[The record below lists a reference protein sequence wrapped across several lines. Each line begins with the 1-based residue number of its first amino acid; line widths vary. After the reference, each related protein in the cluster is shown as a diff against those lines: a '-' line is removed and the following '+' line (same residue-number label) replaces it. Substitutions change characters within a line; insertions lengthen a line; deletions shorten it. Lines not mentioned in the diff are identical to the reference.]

1 MAARTALTCREYANT
16 KKLLFVARRL
26 PTRHSSAQAA
36 PSTSS
41 AEKIVSGDESTD
53 GSGKQTIVIPKRI
66 PRGPTDILKALASTV
81 QKDFTAPHY
90 KYHDDPFFIP
100 ASNVAKRTFALAKE
114 SGRKAAKFF
123 LDKYPDSFVHN
134 PAQPSVEAFN
144 PKKKYTAE
152 TEVEESDLMACIE
165 NVDLDSAV
173 VVYQNLKTKGTAI
186 SQDLLQSFLELL
198 CFYNCKQPLDEDLT
212 EERWQRQI
220 APRETRKSWKDGGLA
235 EQVFDS
241 IENKDGRA
249 YAALIQGMAKHYH
262 VDKAYELFQEMT
274 SKGMTPPLEVYN
286 SLLSVVP
293 FLRES
298 YDSRWELAKEIMQ
311 GIERNQLKP
320 NITTMNTAL
329 EIVSRFGASPSARK
343 YALQIFSE
351 MKHLG
356 IEPCLASYYYLLVIY
371 CKTRGAPSTILH
383 SIMKEIEN
391 KSFEMRDPKDVFFFV
406 SAMDVCHN
414 HLLDKDL
421 AYKVHELLNYGTNYN
436 MIGDSFKESIYYQNF
451 FKLLCSTENIDVFFD
466 MYNKYVPNIYTPEPS
481 VVCDI
486 LEAVDLNDA
495 IHYVPQLWT
504 DIVLFNHHERTNVIK
519 AMLAVMAKAKRPE
532 DIQKQL
538 SRITIDI
545 NERCDMPQT
554 RRRLQPIEW
563 TGQMFGDMMAVFLN
577 TRDGLPDAW
586 SVMQKLDREQQRI
599 LGYPSQECLKNFAQ
613 AALNKKDEE
622 KAFFCARYAAEIG
635 FTDVGEHLRQ
645 GENFDKLSDKLKD
658 KLKEL
663 LDTTV
668 LGSSEDNGKGN

>member
-16 KKLLFVARRL
+16 KKLLFVARRVPSRL
-26 PTRHSSAQAA
+26 ASTQTA

-41 AEKIVSGDESTD
+41 AD
-53 GSGKQTIVIPKRI
+53 GSVKQSIVIPKRI
-66 PRGPTDILKALASTV
+66 HRGPTDILKALASTV
-81 QKDFTAPHY
+81 QRDFTAPHY

-100 ASNVAKRTFALAKE
+100 ASNVAKRTYALAKE
-114 SGRKAAKFF
+114 SGRKAAKYF
-123 LDKYPDSFVHN
+123 LDKYPDSFAHN
-134 PAQPSVEAFN
+134 PAQPNVEAFN

-152 TEVEESDLMACIE
+152 TEVEESDLAACIE

-173 VVYQNLKTKGTAI
+173 IVYQNLKTKGTVV
-186 SQDLLQSFLELL
+186 SQDVLQSFLELL
-198 CFYNCKQPLDEDLT
+198 CFYNCRQPLDEDLT
-212 EERWQRQI
+212 EERWQRQM

-262 VDKAYELFQEMT
+262 VDKAYELFQEMV
-274 SKGMTPPLEVYN
+274 SKGVTPPLEVYN

-298 YDSRWELAKEIMQ
+298 YDSRWELARELMQ
-311 GIERNQLKP
+311 GIERNRLKP
-320 NITTMNTAL
+320 NINTMNTIL
-329 EIVSRFGASPSARK
+329 EVVSRFGASPSARK
-343 YALQIFSE
+343 YALQVFSE

-356 IEPCLASYYYLLVIY
+356 IEPSLASYYYLLVIF

-406 SAMDVCHN
+406 SAMDV
-414 HLLDKDL
+414 
-421 AYKVHELLNYGTNYN
+421 
-436 MIGDSFKESIYYQNF
+436 
-451 FKLLCSTENIDVFFD
+451 
-466 MYNKYVPNIYTPEPS
+466 IYTPEPS
-481 VVCDI
+481 VVCEI
-486 LEAVDLNDA
+486 IEAVDLNDA

-504 DIVLFNHHERTNVIK
+504 DIVLFNHHERTNVVK
-519 AMLAVMAKAKRPE
+519 AMLSVMAKAKRPE

-538 SRITIDI
+538 AMIATDI
-545 NERCDMPQT
+545 NERCDTPQPK
-554 RRRLQPIEW
+554 RRLQPIEW
-563 TGQMFGDMMAVFLN
+563 TGQMFGDMMTVFLN
-577 TRDGLPDAW
+577 TRDRLPDAW
-586 SVMQKLDREQQRI
+586 AVMQKLDREQHRI

-645 GENFDKLSDKLKD
+645 GENVDKLSDKLKE

-668 LGSSEDNGKGN
+668 LGSSEDSGKGD

>member
-1 MAARTALTCREYANT
+1 MIMRDAVVKGSGNFEHPG
-16 KKLLFVARRL
+16 RL

-220 APRETRKSWKDGGLA
+220 APRETRKSWNSNMKL
-235 EQVFDS
+235 
-241 IENKDGRA
+241 RA
-249 YAALIQGMAKHYH
+249 NNCSLRLLPFQHYH

-298 YDSRWELAKEIMQ
+298 YDSRWELAKVRITWPATVCFQSEISKTVLLVACFW
-311 GIERNQLKP
+311 EYFHSVK
-320 NITTMNTAL
+320 
-329 EIVSRFGASPSARK
+329 SAPTLYFHWNCEK
-343 YALQIFSE
+343 
-351 MKHLG
+351 
-356 IEPCLASYYYLLVIY
+356 PCLASYYYLLVIY

-466 MYNKYVPNIYTPEPS
+466 MYNKYVPNVSRRSFIGIFAKDKRIFDRIS
-481 VVCDI
+481 VYSNS
-486 LEAVDLNDA
+486 LQQEFR
-495 IHYVPQLWT
+495 
-504 DIVLFNHHERTNVIK
+504 LFNMNECIF
-519 AMLAVMAKAKRPE
+519 MCM
-532 DIQKQL
+532 
-538 SRITIDI
+538 ITIDI

-577 TRDGLPDAW
+577 TRDGLPDAC
-586 SVMQKLDREQQRI
+586 
-599 LGYPSQECLKNFAQ
+599 QECLKNFAQ